1 VRADA
6 AGTVRDALIAA
17 GARGL
22 LVADENC
29 PPELLAALPPGTRV
43 LSNRWDLCIAARDS
57 GLDVSFSDF
66 ELPATAD
73 LELIACRVPKERA
86 VVRHLI
92 NRAWHALAP
101 GGRLLLWGG
110 KQTGIKT
117 HGKEAAT
124 AFGGAPEVRK
134 LGTDYLAVATRTGA
148 TLEAL
153 ADADYEALRPL
164 LEYGRRVLFTKPG
177 LFGWNQIDPG
187 SALLVDQLPRIFAR
201 TGPPASLLDL
211 GCGYGY
217 LSIAAHALGAGAIT
231 ATDTCAAAL
240 LACAKNFAA
249 HGIAGQVVPSD
260 CADGIAECFDL
271 VLCNPPF
278 HRGFAADQELSARF
292 FRAAADHLH
301 RAGRALFVTHRA
313 VPAATLARDGFR
325 SCEQLAVTPSFQV
338 YLLQGSRRLAS

>member
-1 VRADA
+1 MRADA

-22 LVADENC
+22 LVADESC
-29 PPELLAALPPGTRV
+29 PLDWLTSLPAGTRV
-43 LSNRWDLCIAARDS
+43 LSSRWDLCAVARGH

-124 AFGGAPEVRK
+124 AFGGESDVRK

-148 TLEAL
+148 KLHTLP
-153 ADADYEALRPL
+153 DADYETLRPL
-164 LEYGRRVLFTKPG
+164 LAYGGRPLFTKPG
-177 LFGWNQIDPG
+177 LFGWDQIDPG
-187 SALLVDQLPRIFAR
+187 SALLAEQLPAVFAA
-201 TGPPASLLDL
+201 GGAPASLLDL

-217 LSIAAHALGAGAIT
+217 LSVAAHALGAGAIT

-249 HGIAGQVVPSD
+249 HGIAGEVVPSD
-260 CADGIAECFDL
+260 CADGIAGHFDL

-278 HRGFAADQELSARF
+278 HRGFAADQALSKRF

-301 RAGRALFVTHRA
+301 RAGRALFVTHRV
-313 VPAATLARDGFR
+313 VPAAALAQDGFR
-325 SCEQLAVTPSFQV
+325 SCEQIAATPSFQV
-338 YLLQGSRRLAS
+338 HLLQGPRRR